1 MADYAANLFYAST
14 NNRKDLEKIEQF
26 LEEDMR
32 DSMYVSDDC
41 IIEGEFLSRYSFP
54 EKEVNDLIASLDTPD
69 ELYLRVLTY
78 DLPNEYVSFR
88 IYSNGKWNI
97 KL

>member
-32 DSMYVSDDC
+32 DSMYVGDDC
-41 IIEGEFLSRYSFP
+41 IIEGEFLSRYNFP
-54 EKEVNDLIASLDTPD
+54 EKEVNDLIASLDAPD

>member
-26 LEEDMR
+26 PEEDMR
-32 DSMYVSDDC
+32 DSMYVGNDC

-54 EKEVNDLIASLDTPD
+54 EKEVNDLIASLDAPD